1 MPRGKSSYIISPSR
15 KRKRNARSDANERVN
30 ERVNIVITPAVSP
43 VRQPRQFRQ
52 SSMEEIERLF
62 PYISFESEE
71 AFPPTGWANRSQSF
85 QGSRQGSQ
93 HEFHDNLPMTS
104 PMISPILPSRPVE
117 MVDFVPTQPR
127 FDRDSPGFSRIV
139 PTQDFY
145 FDADAY
151 EPVPPETP
159 SPTRKR
165 RRRKT

>member
-1 MPRGKSSYIISPSR
+1 
-15 KRKRNARSDANERVN
+15 
-30 ERVNIVITPAVSP
+30 
-43 VRQPRQFRQ
+43 
-52 SSMEEIERLF
+52 MEEIERLF

-85 QGSRQGSQ
+85 QGSRQGSPHGYNQ

-151 EPVPPETP
+151 QRDSPGFSRIVPTQDFYFDADAYEPVPPETP